1 MNLKNETLRIL
12 EENDK
17 DFTYIKWAVLFID
30 FGDSYKDI
38 ILPPNY
44 TKEDLDKFINNI
56 DFDYDDGFGGQEVF
70 GKIMLVTD
78 SWLERNEYD
87 GSEWWE
93 YKRVTNFETALYELR
108 EETKWNRS
116 LKEDLE

>member
-1 MNLKNETLRIL
+1 MNLKNETFRIL
-12 EENDK
+12 EKNDK

-44 TKEDLDKFINNI
+44 TKEDLNKFINDI

-78 SWLERNEYD
+78 SWLERGEYD

-93 YKRVTNFETALYELR
+93 YKRVVTFETALYDLR
-108 EETKWNRS
+108 KETKWNRP